1 MHGRMSVQY
10 GNSAM
15 LQHTVCKLIE
25 GFKNG
30 RTSIKHEEGAKRPST
45 STADAKMERVRYMIL
60 QNGRVAIGEVAHQL
74 QISLGSAYEIIH
86 NMLAFH
92 KACA

>member
-1 MHGRMSVQY
+1 
-10 GNSAM
+10 
-15 LQHTVCKLIE
+15 
-25 GFKNG
+25 
-30 RTSIKHEEGAKRPST
+30 
-45 STADAKMERVRYMIL
+45 MIL
-60 QNGRVAIGEVAHQL
+60 QNRWVTIYEVAHQL